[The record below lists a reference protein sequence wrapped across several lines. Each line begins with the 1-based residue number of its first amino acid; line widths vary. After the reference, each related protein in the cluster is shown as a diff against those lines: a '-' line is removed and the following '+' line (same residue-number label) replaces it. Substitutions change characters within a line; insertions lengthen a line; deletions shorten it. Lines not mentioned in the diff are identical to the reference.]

1 MHICAQLNKKS
12 IFLNSKILIQLF
24 LIFIFVV
31 SVLERVIVEKGC

>member
-12 IFLNSKILIQLF
+12 IFLNRKILIQLF